1 MVLAKGPDHMKRINT
16 IAALALASLGTLMS
30 GCIGGNSKSKMTGDY
45 VGATTVGKIEPGV
58 TTSDRVLAMLGQ
70 PTRRST
76 LDDGS
81 QLWVWSWKRTSSGG
95 GYVFPI
101 AFGSSR
107 SETEGSAFVEIKDGL
122 VVDAWRD

>member
-1 MVLAKGPDHMKRINT
+1 MNRTSL
-16 IAALALASLGTLMS
+16 IATLALAASGLSMS

-58 TTSDRVLAMLGQ
+58 TTSDRVRAMLGE
-70 PTRRST
+70 PTRRSH

-101 AFGSSR
+101 AFGSAR
-107 SETEGSAFVEIKDGL
+107 SEHEGSAFVEMKDGV